1 MAMELRHLRY
11 FVAVA
16 EEGHITGA
24 AERLGMQQ
32 PPLSQ
37 RIRAL
42 ERELDVQLF
51 RRKPRGVELTDAG
64 QALLI
69 EVRAILYRI
78 DHAVATTKRT
88 ARGEQG
94 RLAVGFTSA
103 AAFHPLVAS
112 VIREFREIF
121 PMVSVAPAEA
131 YPFDLIDRIGDDQID
146 VAFMRTQ
153 VADPEGL
160 VIDQLLEEP
169 MVVAL
174 PGAHTLAQR
183 RSSQS
188 SGLPLTALAGETFIV
203 YGRPHGERTLINDA
217 IFAACHAAGFSP
229 RVGEQAPHIVS
240 TLNLVAAGLGI
251 SIVSASLQRM
261 RIDGVTYRRLR
272 GAPQPKAPL
281 VLVSRRGDPSP
292 LVRQFLRLVKR
303 SAKKSCA

>member
-1 MAMELRHLRY
+1 
-11 FVAVA
+11 
-16 EEGHITGA
+16 
-24 AERLGMQQ
+24 
-32 PPLSQ
+32 
-37 RIRAL
+37 
-42 ERELDVQLF
+42 
-51 RRKPRGVELTDAG
+51 LTDAG
-64 QALLI
+64 QALFI
-69 EVRAILYRI
+69 EVRAILDRI
-78 DHAVATTKRT
+78 DHAVAMTKRT

-131 YPFDLIDRIGDDQID
+131 YPLDLIDRIGDDQID

-153 VADPEGL
+153 VANPEGL
-160 VIDQLLEEP
+160 IIDQLLDES

-174 PGAHTLAQR
+174 PRAHTLAQR
-183 RSSQS
+183 RSSQN

-261 RIDGVTYRRLR
+261 R
-272 GAPQPKAPL
+272 
-281 VLVSRRGDPSP
+281 
-292 LVRQFLRLVKR
+292 
-303 SAKKSCA
+303 